1 MDHYQQ
7 RKSKTRQ
14 RILDAGWD
22 LFRKEGVTDSKVT
35 DICALAGVAKKTF
48 FNHFPTK
55 DDLVYELGKK
65 NSDQLLN
72 TISALCSTTTSTQ
85 QRIEGIFLA
94 IAKRMKASGAI
105 HPEFMF
111 SLLHSGQYGSDRGTY
126 IFKDIFVTIAKEGI
140 SCGDIPKQMNPD
152 AVGNAIFGFWFA
164 LNFTRAYEGHRV
176 ALKQLQSAP
185 EFIAAAIAGSQQ

>member
-22 LFRKEGVTDSKVT
+22 LFRKEGVTNSKVT
-35 DICALAGVAKKTF
+35 DICSLAGVTKKTF

-55 DDLVYELGKK
+55 DDLVYELGKT
-65 NSDQLLN
+65 NSDQLLD
-72 TISALCSTTTSTQ
+72 TISVLCSTTASTQ
-85 QRIEGIFLA
+85 ERIEGIFQA
-94 IAKRMKASGAI
+94 IAERMKESGEI

-111 SLLHSGQYGSDRGTY
+111 SLLHSGKYGSNRGAY
-126 IFKDIFVTIAKEGI
+126 IFKGIFVTIANEGI
-140 SCGDIPKQMNPD
+140 SRGDIPSTLNAD

-164 LNFTRAYEGHRV
+164 LNFTRAYEGHTV

-185 EFIAAAIAGSQQ
+185 EFIAAAIAGSGH